1 MTEISAIAALD
12 EPVRLR
18 LYDYVCAQDHEV
30 GRDEAAA
37 ATGLQRAM
45 AAFHLDKLAAAGLL
59 SVTFR
64 RPAGR
69 TGPGAGRPAKLYCR
83 STAEHEVSVPPRDY
97 RAAAE
102 ILAEVAEVTGAEPAV
117 QRVARRRGTQA
128 GRAARAA
135 DPAAGAA
142 DLVANTLAAQG
153 YQPYRDGPAIRLRN
167 CPFHVL
173 AGERPPLICGM
184 NLALVQGLLEAAVAS
199 GLAARLDPQP
209 GDCCVVVAVNS
220 KDDES

>member
-1 MTEISAIAALD
+1 VTEISVIAALD
-12 EPVRLR
+12 DPVRFR
-18 LYDYVCAQDHEV
+18 LYDYVCRQDHEV

-37 ATGLQRAM
+37 SVGIQRGT
-45 AAFHLDKLAAAGLL
+45 AASHLDKLAAAGLL
-59 SVTFR
+59 NVTFR

-69 TGPGAGRPAKLYCR
+69 SGPGAGRPAKLYCR
-83 STAEHEVSVPPRDY
+83 SDAEHQVSVPPRDY

-117 QRVARRRGTQA
+117 QRVARRRGSQI

-135 DPAAGAA
+135 NPAAGAA
-142 DLVANTLAAQG
+142 DLVAACLAAQG
-153 YQPYRDGPAIRLRN
+153 YQPCVDGPVIRLRN

-173 AGERPPLICGM
+173 ADQHPPLICGM

-209 GDCCVVVAVNS
+209 GDCCVVVERS
-220 KDDES
+220 KDVRA

>member
-1 MTEISAIAALD
+1 MTEISVIATLD
-12 EPVRLR
+12 DPVRLR
-18 LYDYVCAQDHEV
+18 LYDYVCAQDHDV
-30 GRDEAAA
+30 SRDEAAA
-37 ATGLQRAM
+37 AMGVQRGV

-59 SVTFR
+59 AVRFR

-69 TGPGAGRPAKLYCR
+69 SGPGAGRPAKLYCR
-83 STAEHEVSVPPRDY
+83 SAAEHQVSVPPRDY

-117 QRVARRRGTQA
+117 QRVARRRGSQA

-135 DPAAGAA
+135 DPAASPA
-142 DLVANTLAAQG
+142 DLVASSLAAQG
-153 YQPYRDGPAIRLRN
+153 YQPYLDGPVIRLRN

-173 AGERPPLICGM
+173 ADQHPPLICGM
-184 NLALVQGLLEAAVAS
+184 NLAFVQGLLEAATS

-209 GDCCVVVAVNS
+209 GDCCVVVGQS
-220 KDDES
+220 KKLDS